1 MSNKVA
7 LHLGPLRDSGTRD
20 SPDKIAASFSQCTSL
35 PSTSSS
41 FPNHSHFSQS
51 LSQLLHINAFSTMS
65 IMLDALVRCRTPG
78 CNRLIEDA
86 VPLPQSSRARLPNSK
101 AHKHCSLSCAR
112 RDLSLR
118 VTCQAEDC
126 AALVRNIIPDIPGI
140 GVPSYDFDTTR
151 YCLGICAGHAICDV
165 CAVPKPFIEY
175 ISDNDY
181 YAMIVPIDCHRHVAC
196 SLFGSN
202 RGVCIECI
210 TAHLTIRFRD
220 RGINGLNCVA
230 QGCSH

>member
-51 LSQLLHINAFSTMS
+51 LSQLLHINALSTMS

-118 VTCQAEDC
+118 VKPKTVQHWFATSSRTSQASESLRMTSTRRGTAQAFALDTRSAMC
-126 AALVRNIIPDIPGI
+126 AQ
-140 GVPSYDFDTTR
+140 
-151 YCLGICAGHAICDV
+151 CLSRSSSTYLI
-165 CAVPKPFIEY
+165 
-175 ISDNDY
+175 
-181 YAMIVPIDCHRHVAC
+181 MITMP
-196 SLFGSN
+196 
-202 RGVCIECI
+202 
-210 TAHLTIRFRD
+210 
-220 RGINGLNCVA
+220 
-230 QGCSH
+230 